1 MNITYDNVFYFGK
14 DKKNLHFKNL
24 IIDERFYGDLVIAVN
39 TNLGAQLN
47 KYCLEKESAI
57 EVELVG
63 SDLNL
68 LNLSSND
75 LIKSVTNS
83 VYDFFDT
90 TAEIKGFKDSDDCIL
105 SVNSSDV
112 LKSKNSKIF
121 LEWRDKNLSIF
132 NKIIEKVDEIDNFS
146 IDYVLERFIPIE
158 WAKSDDEKT
167 LEELKAD
174 KLNELTSITSKFDNQ
189 LVNTAMIIKSSL
201 GFSINADLR
210 SQNNLRGLI
219 AVGLEPVNFVTADN
233 SVKSLSIEQL
243 NILLNECALNG
254 QNLYQQKWNYR
265 EQIEN
270 ATTVEELNSIEF
282 NFEMKDFSK

>member
-57 EVELVG
+57 EVELIG

-90 TAEIKGFKDSDDCIL
+90 TAEIKGFKDSNDCFL
-105 SVNSSDV
+105 SLNSSDD
-112 LKSKNSKIF
+112 LKAKNSKIF
-121 LEWRDKNLSIF
+121 LEWREKNLSIF
-132 NKIIEKVDEIDNFS
+132 NEIIKNVPDNFS
-146 IDYVLERFIPIE
+146 IDCVLEKFIPIE

-167 LEELKAD
+167 LEELKDD
-174 KLNELTSITSKFDNQ
+174 KLSELGNITSKFENQ
-189 LVNTAMIIKSSL
+189 LVNLDMIIKSSL
-201 GFSINADLR
+201 GFEINADLR
-210 SQNNLRGLI
+210 SQNNIRGLI
-219 AVGLEPVNFVTADN
+219 SVGVEPVNFMTADN
-233 SVKSLSIEQL
+233 TLKSLSISEL
-243 NILLNECALNG
+243 NTLLNECALNG
-254 QNLYQQKWNYR
+254 QNLYLQKWDYKS
-265 EQIEN
+265 QIEN
-270 ATTVEELNSIEF
+270 AKTKEELDSIELKF
-282 NFEMKDFSK
+282 IMKDFS